1 MTTPATK
8 VEKPNIPHGEN
19 QEGIE
24 NHKEQQGITKR
35 QQSTTTMFLINIIS
49 SISVFN
55 YQDGSILWRCL
66 CKTRRNSYILHRCN
80 VS

>member
-49 SISVFN
+49 SISV
-55 YQDGSILWRCL
+55 SITKMDQFYGVAFAKPERI
-66 CKTRRNSYILHRCN
+66 YILHRCN
-80 VS
+80 VP